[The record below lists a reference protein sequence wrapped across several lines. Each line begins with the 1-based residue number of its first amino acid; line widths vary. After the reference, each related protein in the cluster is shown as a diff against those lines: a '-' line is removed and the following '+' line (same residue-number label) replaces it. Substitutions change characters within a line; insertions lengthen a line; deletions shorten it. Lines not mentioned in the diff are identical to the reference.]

1 MDDSRVE
8 APLKNL
14 LEDVIILT
22 ITKILLFLENFLE
35 D

>member
-14 LEDVIILT
+14 LEDVIILL
-22 ITKILLFLENFLE
+22 TKILLFLENFLE

>member
-14 LEDVIILT
+14 LEDVIFI
-22 ITKILLFLENFLE
+22 INFLP
-35 D
+35 DIIIP